1 MITLY
6 LARHGQTEQNLAH
19 IFQGQMPGNLTAL
32 GRQQAAELG
41 ERLRAIPFDSLLSS
55 DLARAYN
62 TVEIACGDRH
72 LPHYTTPLLREIDWG
87 SWTGLDI
94 TPERSLLMRP
104 ADAESDAQLYERAAR
119 FVDYVRSHF
128 EGQTLFAVG
137 HGMINRRVIAQIEGL
152 PLERVKEVPLFTN
165 CEYRRLTL

>member
-19 IFQGQMPGNLTAL
+19 IFQGQMPGNLTDL

-41 ERLRAIPFDSLLSS
+41 ERLKAVTFDSLLSS
-55 DLARAYN
+55 DLARAYD

-87 SWTGLDI
+87 SWTGLAI
-94 TPERSLLMRP
+94 TQET
-104 ADAESDAQLYERAAR
+104 QLGNASGRCR
-119 FVDYVRSHF
+119 
-128 EGQTLFAVG
+128 
-137 HGMINRRVIAQIEGL
+137 
-152 PLERVKEVPLFTN
+152 K
-165 CEYRRLTL
+165 

>member
-32 GRQQAAELG
+32 GRQQAAGLG
-41 ERLRAIPFDSLLSS
+41 EQLKAVTFDSLLSS
-55 DLARAYN
+55 DLARAYD
-62 TVEIACGDRH
+62 TVEIAFGDRH

-87 SWTGLDI
+87 SWTGLAI
-94 TPERSLLMRP
+94 TQERSLAMRP
-104 ADAESDAQLYERAAR
+104 ADAESDAQLYERAAH
-119 FVDYVRSHF
+119 FITYLKELF
-128 EGQTLFAVG
+128 EGQTVLAVG

-165 CEYRRLTL
+165 CEYRRLML